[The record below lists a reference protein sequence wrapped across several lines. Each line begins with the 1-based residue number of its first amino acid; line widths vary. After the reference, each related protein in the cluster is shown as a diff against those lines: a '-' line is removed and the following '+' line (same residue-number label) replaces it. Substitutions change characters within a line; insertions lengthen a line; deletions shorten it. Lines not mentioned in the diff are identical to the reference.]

1 MSAGELIL
9 YRSEDGRAEI
19 QLRADGETVWLTQA
33 EMAEL
38 FDTTPQA
45 ITQHIRAIYG
55 EGELSAEATCKD
67 SLQVRQEGQRQVRR
81 RLKAYSLP
89 MILAVGYRV
98 RSPRGTQFRQWATA
112 HLEEYLVKGFVMD
125 DERLKEP
132 GGWDYFDE
140 LLARIRDIRAS
151 EKRFYQKVRDLFALS
166 SDYRPDDRDAQT
178 FFAEVQNKL
187 LYAVTGH
194 TAAEIVVQRADAD
207 SPNMALTSWKGA
219 RVRKQDVTIAKNY
232 LSADEVDTLNR
243 LVVIFLEQAELRAK
257 ERKDLTLDYWRHN
270 VDRLLEFN
278 ERPILD
284 GAGAI
289 SAERAREIAH
299 ERYERFDAQRRRDEA
314 LEADAEDLR
323 ELEALEKR
331 IKKEDKS

>member
-19 QLRADGETVWLTQA
+19 QLRAEGDTVWLTQA
-33 EMAEL
+33 EMADL
-38 FDTTPQA
+38 FDTSVPNINT
-45 ITQHIRAIYG
+45 HIRNILKEEELD
-55 EGELSAEATCKD
+55 EGATIKD
-67 SLQVRQEGQRQVRR
+67 DLIVRDEGGRQVRR
-81 RLKAYSLP
+81 TVKFYSLP

-98 RSPRGTQFRQWATA
+98 QSPRGTQFRQWATA
-112 HLEEYLVKGFVMD
+112 HLEEYLLKGFVMD
-125 DERLKEP
+125 DQRLKEP

-151 EKRFYQKVRDLFALS
+151 EKRFYQKVKDLFALS

-243 LVVIFLEQAELRAK
+243 LVVIFLEQAELRAR

-284 GAGAI
+284 GAGSI
-289 SAERAREIAH
+289 SRDRMEQIAH
-299 ERYERFDAQRRRDEA
+299 ERYEQFDAQRRRDEA

-331 IKKEDKS
+331 IKKEKPQ